1 MARAAVLVLLWAAVA
16 AGCDRRESR
25 LARQVLHEHVTPHLT
40 AAGMELPI
48 ACRLHPKHD
57 MYAKHAAHSDLPLH
71 LLANLSLPSRR
82 LSGVAGAW
90 SLRGLGNWRCD
101 YCGKLFKA
109 EEYLDKHMDNR
120 HSNMTQGT
128 VCLAEY
134 VDLLH
139 GHDFHDGLRSLRHQS
154 VHNCTVSVM
163 DKRAMHCQNMFSKCF
178 PLELGDGA
186 ARLQDYF
193 VTNLCGAHTCD
204 LRRRRALLKSIVQK
218 DRTGAGWGW
227 TLLSGALLLCTVLI
241 YIFLLL
247 MKQAQGAFSN
257 TADLQRRPGRP
268 RHRQLGTLQG
278 ATRILRTF
286 SGGKM
291 KNF

>member
-1 MARAAVLVLLWAAVA
+1 MARAAVLILLWAAVA

-57 MYAKHAAHSDLPLH
+57 MYRDQEEHKKQ
-71 LLANLSLPSRR
+71 
-82 LSGVAGAW
+82 
-90 SLRGLGNWRCD
+90 LRVGNWRCD